1 MQQNT
6 QDANIKLI
14 KKLVFV
20 VIGMFGF
27 GFALVPLYDILCE
40 VTGLNGKTNTVAAS
54 AENISVNKDRV
65 ITVEFIATTNKGI
78 PWDFGPVEKKI
89 QVHPG
94 EVKLVNYFAKNNS
107 INDIVGQAVPS
118 VAPSQAASYFNKIEC
133 FCFNHQP
140 LGGGE
145 ETLMP
150 LTFYIDEDLPRDINT
165 LTLSYTLYDVTEAVG
180 ASQSSQTG
188 E

>member
-1 MQQNT
+1 
-6 QDANIKLI
+6 
-14 KKLVFV
+14 
-20 VIGMFGF
+20 MFGF

-54 AENISVNKDRV
+54 TENISVDKSRV
-65 ITVEFIATTNKGI
+65 ITVQFLAQGNSSMPWEFK
-78 PWDFGPVEKKI
+78 PVEKEVK
-89 QVHPG
+89 VHPG
-94 EVKLVNYFAKNNS
+94 EVKLVNYYAKNQS
-107 INDIVGQAVPS
+107 INAIVGQAVPS
-118 VAPSQAASYFNKIEC
+118 VAPSQAASYFQKIEC

-140 LGGGE
+140 LEGGA

-150 LTFYIDEDLPRDINT
+150 LTFYVDEDLPADINT

-180 ASQSSQTG
+180 ASQTSQTG